1 MHRRIHS
8 AAEASQAQWTGRV
21 PSGQGFYSLHVRLAA
36 VQITYMQ
43 RFINELVQYLLGG
56 CGLGAHAA
64 SPGHGPCWRGALQGG
79 LLPHAQPRLLNTGD
93 AHLVSRESLS

>member
-43 RFINELVQYLLGG
+43 RFINELVQYILGG
-56 CGLGAHAA
+56 WPRTAHAV
-64 SPGHGPCWRGALQGG
+64 PLGHGPCW
-79 LLPHAQPRLLNTGD
+79 
-93 AHLVSRESLS
+93 